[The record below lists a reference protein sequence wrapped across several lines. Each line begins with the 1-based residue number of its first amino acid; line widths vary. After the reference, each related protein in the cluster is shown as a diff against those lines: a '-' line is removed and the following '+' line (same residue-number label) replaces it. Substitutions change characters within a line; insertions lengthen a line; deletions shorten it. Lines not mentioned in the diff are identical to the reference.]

1 MDCWIVVSTCNMV
14 IMFGIVTFG
23 QYTSDRMLPAIFSPH
38 WTHHKDDA
46 VFKVNIFLVSLLPRD
61 LSRLIKVVN
70 VGLKTFMAIHT
81 HSLWMQH
88 WKKKVEKEQIFPAS
102 QSSDWTLCS
111 SRHRNST
118 NDWAPFIGFEICKK
132 FPSNQANASFA
143 YIFYIFEERI

>member
-1 MDCWIVVSTCNMV
+1 
-14 IMFGIVTFG
+14 MFGIVTFG

-81 HSLWMQH
+81 HSL
-88 WKKKVEKEQIFPAS
+88 
-102 QSSDWTLCS
+102 
-111 SRHRNST
+111 
-118 NDWAPFIGFEICKK
+118 
-132 FPSNQANASFA
+132 
-143 YIFYIFEERI
+143 